1 MIENRAEQREA
12 LETLAGFN
20 VRLIKN
26 MKLIVKEL
34 TGERKEDTDAFL
46 KDIVQA
52 LNWEIQVVNG
62 TMDLLNEDKIR
73 IEKETFNGKI
83 IALSEALAAG
93 NDAETAEKFMEV
105 IPVFEVLEEAVEEVL
120 GKDGSDKGEGD
131 K

>member
-1 MIENRAEQREA
+1 MIENRAEQKEA
-12 LETLAGFN
+12 LEALVGFN

-34 TGERKEDTDAFL
+34 TRERRDDTDAFL

-62 TMDLLNEDKIR
+62 TMELLNEDKSR
-73 IEKETFNGKI
+73 INKEAFNARITALGGALGANDDAQIAEQLTAVIPLFEELEK
-83 IALSEALAAG
+83 AA
-93 NDAETAEKFMEV
+93 EEV
-105 IPVFEVLEEAVEEVL
+105 I
-120 GKDGSDKGEGD
+120 GKGRK